1 MLANNN
7 PIYKEDKTMSKIKE
21 DLLYKQ
27 EVDME
32 YYNWF
37 MEFVY
42 DNLVAKDISEFDI
55 NNMERSI
62 KPLTAQDVIV
72 SKELLNNKDAA

>member
-1 MLANNN
+1 
-7 PIYKEDKTMSKIKE
+7 MSKIKE

-42 DNLVAKDISEFDI
+42 ENLVSKDISEFDI
-55 NNMERSI
+55 NNMERSFN
-62 KPLTAQDVIV
+62 KPLTAKDVII
-72 SKELLNNKDAA
+72 SKELLNNKDAAWWN

>member
-1 MLANNN
+1 
-7 PIYKEDKTMSKIKE
+7 MSRIKE

-42 DNLVAKDISEFDI
+42 ENLVAKDISEFDI
-55 NNMERSI
+55 NNMERSY
-62 KPLTAQDVIV
+62 KPLTAKDVIV
-72 SKELLNNKDAA
+72 SKELLNNKDAAWWN

>member
-1 MLANNN
+1 
-7 PIYKEDKTMSKIKE
+7 MSRIKE

>member
-1 MLANNN
+1 
-7 PIYKEDKTMSKIKE
+7 MSKIKE

-55 NNMERSI
+55 NNMERSL
-62 KPLTAQDVIV
+62 KPLTRKDVIV
-72 SKELLNNKDAA
+72 SKELLNNKDAAWWN

>member
-1 MLANNN
+1 
-7 PIYKEDKTMSKIKE
+7 MSRIKE

-32 YYNWF
+32 YYSWF

-42 DNLVAKDISEFDI
+42 ENLVAKDISEFDI
-55 NNMERSI
+55 DNLERGL
-62 KPLTAQDVIV
+62 KPQTRNEVII
-72 SKELLNNKDAA
+72 SDEQLNNKDAA

>member
-1 MLANNN
+1 
-7 PIYKEDKTMSKIKE
+7 MSKIKE

-62 KPLTAQDVIV
+62 KPLTAKDVIV

>member
-1 MLANNN
+1 
-7 PIYKEDKTMSKIKE
+7 MSKIKE

-55 NNMERSI
+55 NNMERSTR
-62 KPLTAQDVIV
+62 PLTVKDVIV
-72 SKELLNNKDAA
+72 SKELLNNKDAAWWN

>member
-1 MLANNN
+1 
-7 PIYKEDKTMSKIKE
+7 MSKIKE

-62 KPLTAQDVIV
+62 KPLTVQDVIV

>member
-1 MLANNN
+1 
-7 PIYKEDKTMSKIKE
+7 
-21 DLLYKQ
+21 
-27 EVDME
+27 ME

-42 DNLVAKDISEFDI
+42 ENLVAKDISEFDI

-62 KPLTAQDVIV
+62 KPLTAKDVIV

>member
-1 MLANNN
+1 
-7 PIYKEDKTMSKIKE
+7 MSRIKE

-42 DNLVAKDISEFDI
+42 ENLVAKDISEFDI
-55 NNMERSI
+55 NNMERSY
-62 KPLTAQDVIV
+62 KPLTAKDVIV

>member
-1 MLANNN
+1 
-7 PIYKEDKTMSKIKE
+7 MSRIKE

-72 SKELLNNKDAA
+72 SKELLNNKDAAWWN

>member
-1 MLANNN
+1 
-7 PIYKEDKTMSKIKE
+7 MSRIKE

-42 DNLVAKDISEFDI
+42 ENLVAKDISEFDI
-55 NNMERSI
+55 NNMERSFN
-62 KPLTAQDVIV
+62 KPLTVKDVIV
-72 SKELLNNKDAA
+72 SKELLNNKDAAWWN

>member
-1 MLANNN
+1 
-7 PIYKEDKTMSKIKE
+7 MSRIKE

-55 NNMERSI
+55 NNMERSFN
-62 KPLTAQDVIV
+62 KPLTAKDVIV
-72 SKELLNNKDAA
+72 SKELLNNKDAAWWN

>member
-1 MLANNN
+1 
-7 PIYKEDKTMSKIKE
+7 MSRIKE

-42 DNLVAKDISEFDI
+42 ENLVAKDISEFDI

-62 KPLTAQDVIV
+62 KPLTAKDVIV
-72 SKELLNNKDAA
+72 SKELLNNKDAAWWN

>member
-62 KPLTAQDVIV
+62 KPLTVKDVIV

>member
-1 MLANNN
+1 
-7 PIYKEDKTMSKIKE
+7 MSKIKE

-62 KPLTAQDVIV
+62 KPLTVKDVIV
-72 SKELLNNKDAA
+72 SKELLNNKDAAWWN

>member
-1 MLANNN
+1 
-7 PIYKEDKTMSKIKE
+7 MSKIKE

-42 DNLVAKDISEFDI
+42 ENLVAKDISEFDI
-55 NNMERSI
+55 NNMERSFN
-62 KPLTAQDVIV
+62 KPLTAKDVIV

>member
-1 MLANNN
+1 
-7 PIYKEDKTMSKIKE
+7 MSKIKE

-55 NNMERSI
+55 NNMERSY
-62 KPLTAQDVIV
+62 KPLTAKDVIV
-72 SKELLNNKDAA
+72 SKELLNNKDAAWWN

>member
-1 MLANNN
+1 
-7 PIYKEDKTMSKIKE
+7 MSKIKE

-62 KPLTAQDVIV
+62 KPLTAKDVIV
-72 SKELLNNKDAA
+72 SKELLNNKDAAWWN

>member
-1 MLANNN
+1 
-7 PIYKEDKTMSKIKE
+7 MSKIKE
-21 DLLYKQ
+21 DLLYNQ

-55 NNMERSI
+55 NNMERSY
-62 KPLTAQDVIV
+62 KPLTVKDVIV

>member
-1 MLANNN
+1 
-7 PIYKEDKTMSKIKE
+7 MSKIKE

-42 DNLVAKDISEFDI
+42 ENLVSKDISEFDI
-55 NNMERSI
+55 NNMERSFN
-62 KPLTAQDVIV
+62 KPLTAKDVIV

>member
-1 MLANNN
+1 
-7 PIYKEDKTMSKIKE
+7 MSKIKE

-42 DNLVAKDISEFDI
+42 ENLVAKDISEFDI
-55 NNMERSI
+55 NNMERSY
-62 KPLTAQDVIV
+62 KPLTVKDVIV
-72 SKELLNNKDAA
+72 SKELLNNKDAAWWN

>member
-1 MLANNN
+1 
-7 PIYKEDKTMSKIKE
+7 MSRIKE

-32 YYNWF
+32 YYSWF

-42 DNLVAKDISEFDI
+42 ENLVAKDISEFDI

-62 KPLTAQDVIV
+62 KPLTVKDVIV
-72 SKELLNNKDAA
+72 SKELLNNKDAAWWN

>member
-1 MLANNN
+1 
-7 PIYKEDKTMSKIKE
+7 MSKIKE

-55 NNMERSI
+55 NNMERSY

>member
-1 MLANNN
+1 
-7 PIYKEDKTMSKIKE
+7 MSKIKE

-42 DNLVAKDISEFDI
+42 DNLVAKDIGEFDI
-55 NNMERSI
+55 NNMERSTR
-62 KPLTAQDVIV
+62 PLTVKDVIV
-72 SKELLNNKDAA
+72 SKELLNNKDAAWWN

>member
-1 MLANNN
+1 
-7 PIYKEDKTMSKIKE
+7 MSRIKE

-62 KPLTAQDVIV
+62 KPLTVQDVIV

>member
-1 MLANNN
+1 
-7 PIYKEDKTMSKIKE
+7 MSKIKE

-55 NNMERSI
+55 NNMERSTR
-62 KPLTAQDVIV
+62 PLTAKDVIV

>member
-1 MLANNN
+1 
-7 PIYKEDKTMSKIKE
+7 MSRIKE

-55 NNMERSI
+55 NNMERSTR
-62 KPLTAQDVIV
+62 PLTVKDVIV
-72 SKELLNNKDAA
+72 SKELLNNKDAAWCN

>member
-1 MLANNN
+1 MLANHN
-7 PIYKEDKTMSKIKE
+7 PIYKEDKTMSRIKE

-42 DNLVAKDISEFDI
+42 ENLVAKDISEFDI
-55 NNMERSI
+55 NNMERSY

>member
-1 MLANNN
+1 
-7 PIYKEDKTMSKIKE
+7 MSRIKE

-62 KPLTAQDVIV
+62 KPLTAKDVIV
-72 SKELLNNKDAA
+72 SKELLNNKDAAWWN

>member
-1 MLANNN
+1 
-7 PIYKEDKTMSKIKE
+7 MSKIKE

-55 NNMERSI
+55 NNMERSFN

-72 SKELLNNKDAA
+72 SKELLNNKDAAWWN